1 MHAAALGCLLLS
13 LFSRLPAHVEK
24 ELNLT
29 HHTSVESMVKVRAAV
44 APLNLSPDL
53 TLCFLNHLPLWSRTC
68 RASLCLGRGAPCS
81 PRQHVLG
88 IQVGWPR

>member
-1 MHAAALGCLLLS
+1 MLS

-44 APLNLSPDL
+44 APLNLCLDL
-53 TLCFLNHLPLWSRTC
+53 TLCFLNHLPL
-68 RASLCLGRGAPCS
+68 
-81 PRQHVLG
+81 
-88 IQVGWPR
+88 

>member
-1 MHAAALGCLLLS
+1 M
-13 LFSRLPAHVEK
+13 EK

-53 TLCFLNHLPLWSRTC
+53 TLCFLNHLPL
-68 RASLCLGRGAPCS
+68 
-81 PRQHVLG
+81 
-88 IQVGWPR
+88 